1 MPVSSV
7 TSLAPFHPKHHD
19 TSHSGTLVIDLLHDR
34 TLTASRILRDEI
46 RRHRPD
52 AM

>member
-7 TSLAPFHPKHHD
+7 TSLVPFHPKHHN
-19 TSHSGTLVIDLLHDR
+19 TPYSGTLVIGLLPDH